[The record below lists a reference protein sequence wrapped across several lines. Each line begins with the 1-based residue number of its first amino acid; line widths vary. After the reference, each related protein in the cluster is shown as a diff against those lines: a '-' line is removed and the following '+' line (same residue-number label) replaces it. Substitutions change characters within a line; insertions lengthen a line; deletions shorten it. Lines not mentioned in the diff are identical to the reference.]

1 MKSYE
6 ITVLSGELEEK
17 YTQFVDMKKESFMY
31 YSLKYRRLLTELL
44 GDESEY
50 LVAVDS
56 DGNVIGCLPIFF
68 KSDEETGTVANSLP
82 FYGGHGGV
90 LADSSDVRKHLLD
103 AYIRV
108 IKKRNC
114 AASTIVGSPL
124 EDYDALYKDKIQPTF
139 IDERIELMTYF
150 PYNELSADEALMGIY
165 HYKTRNAI
173 RKAIK
178 SDVKIQIDNSIDAMQ
193 FLYNVHRENM
203 TAIGGIPKEKRFF
216 ELLASGYEAGSDY
229 DIYVAYR
236 DAVRIGA
243 MLVIYFNKTVE
254 YYTPVIVS
262 EYRNRQPLSLIIYK
276 AMQDAMKK
284 KMEKWNWGGTG
295 LTQSSLYT
303 FKSRWGTTETR
314 YYYYT
319 KIWNQRILEIPK
331 EEVLKR
337 YQNYY
342 VYPFHLV
349 NAEPSTVPETG
360 DRP

>member
-1 MKSYE
+1 MKNYE
-6 ITVLSGELEEK
+6 ITVLSDELEEK
-17 YTQFVDMKKESFMY
+17 YTQFVDGNKHAFMY
-31 YSLKYRRLLTELL
+31 YSLKYRGLLSELL

-50 LVAVDS
+50 LVAVDPEGS
-56 DGNVIGCLPIFF
+56 VIGCLPIFF
-68 KSDEETGTVANSLP
+68 RKDEETGTVANSLP

-90 LADSSDVRKHLLD
+90 LADDSAVREDLLEE
-103 AYIRV
+103 YIRV
-108 IKKRNC
+108 VKERNC
-114 AASTIVGSPL
+114 VASTMIGSPL
-124 EDYDALYKDKIQPTF
+124 EDYDVLYRDKIQPTF

-150 PYNELSADEALMGIY
+150 PYNELSADEALMGVY

-178 SDVKIQIDNSIDAMQ
+178 SDIKIQTDNSNGAMQ
-193 FLYNVHRENM
+193 FLYDVHRENM

-216 ELLASGYEAGSDY
+216 ELLASNYEAGSDY
-229 DIYVAYR
+229 DIYVAYK
-236 DAVRIGA
+236 DAVKIGA

-262 EYRNRQPLSLIIYK
+262 EYRNLQPLSLIIYT

-314 YYYYT
+314 YFYYI
-319 KIWNQRILEIPK
+319 KIWNEDILRIRK
-331 EEVLKR
+331 EEILKR

-342 VYPFHLV
+342 VYPFDQMF
-349 NAEPSTVPETG
+349 PG
-360 DRP
+360 K